1 MDDNTAHQLLTSI
14 MEKVA
19 DIDKDVDY
27 LRYGKEKKMSDSS
40 ALPFMMGANMRGG
53 YDANAMAWNNPFM
66 YLILLAL
73 FGNNGWGGWG
83 NNGANAAVLANAN
96 SAETTN
102 LLMNAINNAG
112 ATSQRDFDRLASNLG
127 VSAQTL
133 SQGLA
138 TINTSIAQLAGQNG
152 MSAQQVINAIQ
163 SGNAGLMQQMQ
174 SCCCENRLS
183 ICQQTNT
190 LQQGQWQ
197 LGVTMQ
203 QQGDMTRA
211 LIREQSFEAQI
222 RQLTREN
229 EQLRDAAQTATLT
242 GTINAGDAA
251 ILNKLAEIQTSLQN
265 QITAQGYQISAL
277 QTKTATAGS

>member
-1 MDDNTAHQLLTSI
+1 MDDNTAHQLLSSI

-163 SGNAGLMQQMQ
+163 SGNSGLMQQMQ

-203 QQGDMTRA
+203 QQGDMTRS